1 MKKKSN
7 EDIKVYCEEHFDKL
21 PEMPFLEYPYDR
33 ELLNLI
39 KENNL
44 FKQEYYYIQKGES
57 YAFFV
62 VYHNRMD
69 ILTFGKMSLYYP
81 VKVIGF
87 PCSLSYPGY
96 VTNDEKLM
104 LDYIKTIK
112 GAKLVLNVSNPI
124 AHGSYVIGETL
135 PTCMVDLTRGNE
147 RQIYGTAEDY
157 FKSFRSS
164 YRRRIRLAI
173 KACAD
178 LEIKKNPKDGR
189 VYDLYRNTYE
199 KSGYKLER
207 LEPGFFEKADAD
219 QLVFYREDK
228 PIGFVMLKG
237 VGEQL
242 IFMFCGMDYSQET
255 TDLYYFMIYN
265 IIKYAVENKFKSIDL
280 GQTSEETKMK
290 FGAAL
295 EKKYFYANHTNCLLN
310 TAIKLGKGILEYH
323 YRFPDYRVFKEEREE
338 NESIVF

>member
-1 MKKKSN
+1 MKKKST
-7 EDIKVYCEEHFDKL
+7 EDIKIYCEDAFDKL
-21 PEMPFLEYPYDR
+21 PKMPFLEYPFDR

-44 FKQEYYYIQKGES
+44 FKQEYYYIQRGDS

-69 ILTFGKMSLYYP
+69 ILTFGKRSLYYP

-96 VTNDEKLM
+96 VTNDEKFM

-112 GAKLVLNVSNPI
+112 GAKLVLNVSKPI
-124 AHGSYVIGETL
+124 GHKSYVIGETL
-135 PTCMVDLTRGNE
+135 PTCMVDLTRGNRGKRYE
-147 RQIYGTAEDY
+147 TAEEY

-178 LEIKKNPKDGR
+178 LEIHKNPNDSR
-189 VYDLYRNTYE
+189 IYDLYHNTYE

-219 QLVFYREDK
+219 KLVFYRDDR

-237 VGEQL
+237 VGEKL
-242 IFMFCGMDYSQET
+242 IFMFCGMDYSSDT

-265 IIKYAVENKFKSIDL
+265 IIKYAIKNGFQSIDL

-290 FGAAL
+290 FGAVL
-295 EKKYFYANHTNCLLN
+295 EKKYFYANHTNLLLN
-310 TAIKLGKGILEYH
+310 MAIKLGKGLLEYR
-323 YRFPDYRVFKEEREE
+323 YSFPDYRVFKEESEE
-338 NESIVF
+338 K